1 MRKLRLRSSDLFETT
16 QQGDGSGGIQ
26 FLAGLPLGFSGGR
39 QGFRVEHKDLAGCM
53 AASGDAWRVTCVPFR
68 ADGQAELSGGS
79 HMSPLVLPGSQK
91 LRIRPKMSRKL
102 QTESRAPPDS
112 SPRSL
117 GEGGHPS
124 HLRKAG

>member
-1 MRKLRLRSSDLFETT
+1 M
-16 QQGDGSGGIQ
+16 
-26 FLAGLPLGFSGGR
+26 
-39 QGFRVEHKDLAGCM
+39 EHKDLAGCM
-53 AASGDAWRVTCVPFR
+53 AASGDSWRVTCVPFR

-91 LRIRPKMSRKL
+91 LRTRPKMSRKL